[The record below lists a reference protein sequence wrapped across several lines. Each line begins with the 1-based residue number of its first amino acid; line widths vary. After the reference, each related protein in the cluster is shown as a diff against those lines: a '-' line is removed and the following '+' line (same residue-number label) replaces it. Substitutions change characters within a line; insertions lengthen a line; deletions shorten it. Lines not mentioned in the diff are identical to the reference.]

1 MKTRHFIKQL
11 DRKAI
16 EAAIQEAERK
26 TSGEIC
32 VLIHHKP
39 VENAVAAA
47 QAEFTRLG
55 MQKTRHRNA
64 VLLFIAPASQAFAL
78 IGDQGVHAKCGDTFW
93 GEVASVMQKYFRD
106 GDYTAALLAGINRAG
121 ALLAEHFPP
130 PSNNAD
136 ELPNQVIEQ

>member
-11 DRKAI
+11 DRKSI
-16 EAAIQEAERK
+16 EAAIRDAEDG

-32 VLIHHKP
+32 VLISHQP

-64 VLLFIAPASQAFAL
+64 VLLFIAPASRAFAI
-78 IGDQGVHAKCGDTFW
+78 IGDRGVHAKCGDTFW

-106 GDYTAALLAGINRAG
+106 GDYTAALLKGINRASS
-121 ALLAEHFPP
+121 LLAEHFPP
-130 PSNNAD
+130 QPDDAD